1 MHEDADHGMLQDRTG
16 GRNAVKNGCKK
27 EGMQDRRNAGDEGS
41 RKGGRLKKRHTGKG
55 EYRK

>member
-41 RKGGRLKKRHTGKG
+41 RKGGRLKKRHT
-55 EYRK
+55 